1 MKLLE
6 GKWSLRVA
14 AVPLIPMMGFR
25 PNEMRR
31 PRWREVKPDRLAL
44 IGAKTG
50 LSHVLLGEAARKLL
64 DGLADS
70 ASGEWIFPGAN
81 GDGRLTDGAQ
91 YEFWTKARDLAGI
104 VANARL
110 HDLRH
115 SHASHSVMNG
125 DNLHV
130 AGRLLGH
137 RRASTTNSYVHLD
150 DATLHAAAER
160 VAGAIEH
167 KLGKRG

>member
-1 MKLLE
+1 
-6 GKWSLRVA
+6 
-14 AVPLIPMMGFR
+14 MGCR
-25 PNEMRR
+25 PSEIRR

-44 IGAKTG
+44 IEAMTG
-50 LSHVLLGEAARKLL
+50 PSHVLLREAARKLL

-70 ASGEWIFPGAN
+70 ASGEWVFPGAN
-81 GDGRLTDGAQ
+81 GDGPLTDGAL

-104 VANARL
+104 AADARI

-115 SHASHSVMNG
+115 SHASHSVMND

-137 RRASTTNSYVHLD
+137 PRASTTNSYVHLD
-150 DATLHAAAER
+150 DATLRGYGA
-160 VAGAIEH
+160 VAGALEH